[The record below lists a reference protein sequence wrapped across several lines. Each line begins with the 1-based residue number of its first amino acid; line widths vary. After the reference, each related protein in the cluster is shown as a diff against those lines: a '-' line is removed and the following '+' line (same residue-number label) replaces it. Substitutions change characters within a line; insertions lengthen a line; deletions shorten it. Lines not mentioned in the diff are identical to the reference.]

1 MEGTNMK
8 RFTMLVIVLLS
19 CVTPASAGA
28 VDDNG
33 PASAPVKDV
42 ITDVSMATYKGRT
55 IDLRNGW
62 GTATACLVSSTG
74 TTCFD
79 TEKELDAQLALTAPV
94 LDEAVVSGFR
104 SAAAAVSCASS
115 LRLYSGI
122 SYTGSV
128 LAIIDRYTIVNLASL
143 GYSNVTT
150 SFRVGACAV
159 TMWDGTTGNGAVYP
173 GNTSAGAVAAS
184 MATGWNDRVSSVYL
198 W

>member
-1 MEGTNMK
+1 MK
-8 RFTMLVIVLLS
+8 RFTMFVVVLLS

-28 VDDNG
+28 VDDTG
-33 PASAPVKDV
+33 PATAPVKG
-42 ITDVSMATYKGRT
+42 ISTDDSLATYQGRT
-55 IDLRNGW
+55 IDLSKGW
-62 GTATACLVSSTG
+62 GTATACLVTSTG

-79 TEKELDAQLALTAPV
+79 SEKELDAQLAVVAPT

-104 SAAAAVSCASS
+104 SAAAAVSCGSS

-128 LAIIDRYTIVNLASL
+128 LAIIDRYTVINLASL
-143 GYSNVTT
+143 GFSNATT
-150 SFRVGACAV
+150 SYKVGACAV

>member
-1 MEGTNMK
+1 MK
-8 RFTMLVIVLLS
+8 RFTMCVIVLLS
-19 CVTPASAGA
+19 CVSPASVGA
-28 VDDNG
+28 VEHTG
-33 PASAPVKDV
+33 PATASAPAKDV
-42 ITDVSMATYKGRT
+42 SSMVSLATYEGRT

-62 GTATACLVSSTG
+62 GTATACLVDETG

-79 TEKELDAQLALTAPV
+79 SEKELDAQLAATAPV
-94 LDEAVVSGFR
+94 LDAATVNGFR
-104 SAAAAVSCASS
+104 SAAAAVSCGSS

-128 LAIIDRYTIVNLASL
+128 LAIVNRYTVINLASL

-150 SFRVGACAV
+150 SFKVGACAA
-159 TMWDGTTGNGAVYP
+159 TMWDGTTGGGAVYP